1 MSKPLAWLLVG
12 CWGLVGCTAGPD
24 YHRPKLA
31 MPVAYSGS
39 AWMAANPQDRT
50 DRGSWWEVF
59 HDAELNRLET
69 LAMQSNTSLAVAVA
83 QRDQAE
89 AQLRAADAGFWPTLS
104 LTAQQTRN
112 RSYFFS
118 TANHSA
124 GLQAAW
130 EPDLW
135 GAVRRAVE
143 QQRDLLQA
151 SDAQMASVRL
161 SIAAQLAQAYFNL
174 QTQVLRQ
181 RLDEQNVK
189 INQDLLDATLH
200 QEAAGTVSQAAEVQ
214 VKSQLESAQA
224 QAEQDRWQVE
234 QLTHAVALLCGQ
246 PAEDFTI
253 KVADDLPVLP
263 SIPPGLPA
271 TLLQRRPDIANAER
285 AMAAAN
291 AAIGV
296 AASAYFPTI
305 DLAASVSF
313 ASNRWG
319 NWLTAPYR
327 YWSLGPSLT
336 ELLFD
341 GGRRH
346 ALEDS
351 AKASYRQAVATYRG
365 QVLTALQEVEDDLSA
380 LHGLQRQGLMTRASL
395 QDAQQAWKITQNEYA
410 AGTLAYP
417 DVLNSE
423 LAMYNQQLADLNL
436 HSLQMNNTVLL
447 IQSLGGIW

>member
-1 MSKPLAWLLVG
+1 MNKSIMGGLVV
-12 CWGLVGCTAGPD
+12 CWGLVGCAAGPD
-24 YHRPKLA
+24 YHRPTVV
-31 MPVAYSGS
+31 MPVSYTGS
-39 AWMAANPQDRT
+39 AWSAAHPQDRV
-50 DRGSWWEVF
+50 DRGNWWEVF
-59 HDAELNRLET
+59 HDAELNRLES

-89 AQLRAADAGFWPTLS
+89 AQLRAADAGFWPSLS
-104 LTAQQTRN
+104 LTGQQTRN
-112 RSYFFS
+112 RSYLFS

-124 GLQAAW
+124 GLQATW
-130 EPDLW
+130 EPDFW

-161 SIAAQLAQAYFNL
+161 SVAAQLAQAYFNVL
-174 QTQVLRQ
+174 TQVLRQ
-181 RLDEQNVK
+181 RLDDQNVK
-189 INQDLLDATLH
+189 VYQDLLETTLH

-234 QLTHAVALLCGQ
+234 QLTHAVAVLCGQ
-246 PAEDFTI
+246 PVESFTL
-253 KVADDLPVLP
+253 KLADDLPALP

-285 AMAAAN
+285 TMAAAN

-319 NWLTAPYR
+319 SWLTAPYR

-365 QVLTALQEVEDDLSA
+365 QVLTALQEVEDNLSA
-380 LHGLQRQGLMTRASL
+380 LHGLQRQGQLTHASL
-395 QDAQQAWKITQNEYA
+395 QDAQQAWTITQNEYT
-410 AGTLAYP
+410 AGTMAYP

-423 LAMYNQQLADLNL
+423 LAMYSQQLADLNV
-436 HSLQMNNTVLL
+436 HSQQMSNTVLL
-447 IQSLGGIW
+447 IQALGGGW